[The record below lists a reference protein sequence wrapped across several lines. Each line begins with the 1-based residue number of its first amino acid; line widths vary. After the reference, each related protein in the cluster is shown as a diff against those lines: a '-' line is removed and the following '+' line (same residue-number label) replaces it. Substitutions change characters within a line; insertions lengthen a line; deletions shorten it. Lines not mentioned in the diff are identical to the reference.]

1 MRRFWP
7 LFLFAI
13 IFAVALIGL
22 NSQSTSQKA
31 QQAIPQRI
39 ITLAPSFTE
48 IAFALGLSENI
59 VAVTDYC
66 DFPAEVLNLPK
77 VGGVIDPNLEAI
89 IALQPD
95 LVILLASQQRTIK
108 QLQQLNIPT
117 LAVFNATLSDIQ
129 NAIHV
134 IGQTTQHQDQAQQLL
149 TAIDQKIITIEEKTI
164 GLAHPRV
171 MVTMGHSIGSQY
183 MKQVFI
189 AGQNDFYNDL
199 ITLAGGKNAYQDK
212 QVDVPS
218 LSIEGIMQINP
229 EVIIDIFPEADD
241 HDADLDNVLQQW
253 QKLDH
258 IDAVKNNRIHI
269 IQEDYATIA
278 GPRIVLLLDQFAR
291 LIHPELNWE
300 NDLP

>member
-7 LFLFAI
+7 LFLFVI

-22 NSQSTSQKA
+22 NSQPIIQKSLRST
-31 QQAIPQRI
+31 PQRI

-48 IAFALGLSENI
+48 IAFALNLGDNI

-66 DFPAEVLNLPK
+66 DFPAEALNLPK
-77 VGGVIDPNLEAI
+77 VGGIIDPNLEAI
-89 IALQPD
+89 VALHPD

-134 IGQTTQHQDQAQQLL
+134 IGQYTQHQDQAQKLL
-149 TAIDQKIITIEEKTI
+149 TAIDQKITTLEEKTI
-164 GLAHPRV
+164 GLARPRV
-171 MVTMGHSIGSQY
+171 MITMGHSIDNQQ

-199 ITLAGGKNAYQDK
+199 IILSGGKNAYQENWI
-212 QVDVPS
+212 DVPS
-218 LSIEGIMQINP
+218 LSLEGIMQINP

-241 HDADLDNVLQQW
+241 HDADLNNVLQQW
-253 QKLDH
+253 QNLEY
-258 IDAVKNNRIHI
+258 IDAVKNNRVYI
-269 IQEDYATIA
+269 IQEDYATIP
-278 GPRIVLLLDQFAR
+278 GPRIFLLLDQFAR

-300 NDLP
+300 TDLP